1 MPTYE
6 YQCFECNR
14 TFEAM
19 HSMSAAPLQQCRLCG
34 SPSVK
39 KLISAPMVNR
49 IKSTS
54 RTGATYERLTPT
66 ELMQREAQPLA
77 AIEKQEGMKEKL
89 EIMYSGK
96 LD

>member
-6 YQCFECNR
+6 YRCFECNR

-34 SPSVK
+34 SPSIE
-39 KLISAPMVNR
+39 KLISAPRLNR
-49 IKSTS
+49 IKSRS
-54 RTGATYERLTPT
+54 PTGATYEQLTPT
-66 ELMQREAQPLA
+66 ELMQREAPPLA
-77 AIEKQEGMKEKL
+77 AMEQQEGMKEKL

>member
-1 MPTYE
+1 MPIYE
-6 YQCFECNR
+6 YRCFECNR

-34 SPSVK
+34 SSSVK
-39 KLISAPMVNR
+39 KLISAPVLNR
-49 IKSTS
+49 IKSRS
-54 RTGATYERLTPT
+54 PTGATYEPLTPT
-66 ELMQREAQPLA
+66 ELMQREAQVLTPMEQQA
-77 AIEKQEGMKEKL
+77 GMKEKL